1 MKDTIYIHNLKVQTI
16 IGIFGWERKVRQE
29 VSIDLEL
36 SFDCAKAAKTD
47 SIESTLDYKSI
58 TKGVIAFVEAS
69 SFQLQESLAE
79 GIAAL
84 VKENY
89 GVESLKLRVSKPG
102 ALRHADD
109 VGVIIHR

>member
-47 SIESTLDYKSI
+47 SIESTLDYKAI

-69 SFQLQESLAE
+69 SFHFKSHWQRELLHW
-79 GIAAL
+79 
-84 VKENY
+84 
-89 GVESLKLRVSKPG
+89 LKKTMELN
-102 ALRHADD
+102 L
-109 VGVIIHR
+109 